1 MKITQENLPAL
12 KLTEGKS
19 VRKSVSEFDATNVFR
34 GLFVCKNASD
44 QSTLD
49 NLKAWFHQ
57 ALIDNIVRRFPA
69 TDLLQAA
76 EVLNQSQLTLSSY
89 SSFVWRC

>member
-1 MKITQENLPAL
+1 MK
-12 KLTEGKS
+12 KF
-19 VRKSVSEFDATNVFR
+19 VSESDATNMFR

-44 QSTLD
+44 QGTFD
-49 NLKAWFHQ
+49 NLKARFHQ

-76 EVLNQSQLTLSSY
+76 EVLNQRPTDAVDLQ
-89 SSFVWRC
+89 